1 MDVTAPYFELGY
13 FGARG
18 ALLAALIIGIAFGW
32 CLESAGMGSARK
44 LAGQFYL
51 TDLTVFKVMFSAIV
65 TAMLGVFWLGRLGVL
80 DVSRVYVP
88 ETYLVPQLVGGL
100 IFGIGFALGGL
111 CPGTSCVAAVTGRL
125 DGAALVMGM
134 WSGVLATGLFF
145 PTLAQFYERTPRGVV
160 TLPQIAHMT
169 YGTAVFLVVLAAL
182 AGFVA
187 AERIEA
193 KTRITMTP
201 RKVDEGHASA
211 TTIVEGVGA

>member
-1 MDVTAPYFELGY
+1 MTAPYFELGY

-18 ALLAALIIGIAFGW
+18 ALVAALIIGIAFGW
-32 CLESAGMGSARK
+32 CLERAGMGSARK

-80 DVSRVYVP
+80 DIARVYVP

-100 IFGIGFALGGL
+100 IFGVGFALGGL

-125 DGAALVMGM
+125 DGVALVTGM

-145 PTLAQFYERTPRGVV
+145 PALAQFYERTPRGVL
-160 TLPQIAHMT
+160 TLPQIAHVT
-169 YGTAVFLVVLAAL
+169 YGTAVFLIVLAAL
-182 AGFVA
+182 AGFVV

-201 RKVDEGHASA
+201 RRVDEGRASA
-211 TTIVEGVGA
+211 TIVEGVGA

>member
-1 MDVTAPYFELGY
+1 MTAPYFELGY

-18 ALLAALIIGIAFGW
+18 ALVAALIIGIAFGW

-65 TAMLGVFWLGRLGVL
+65 TAMLGVFWLGRLSML
-80 DVSRVYVP
+80 DISRVYVP

-100 IFGIGFALGGL
+100 VFGVGFALGGL

-125 DGAALVMGM
+125 DGVALVIGM
-134 WSGVLATGLFF
+134 WFGVLATGLFF
-145 PTLAQFYERTPRGVV
+145 PVLARFYERTPRGVV
-160 TLPQIAHMT
+160 TLQQIAHLT
-169 YGTAVFLVVLAAL
+169 YGAAVFLVVLTAL

-187 AERIEA
+187 AERIETKA
-193 KTRITMTP
+193 RRTAAPK
-201 RKVDEGHASA
+201 KADEGRAPA
-211 TTIVEGVGA
+211 ATIVGGIGA

>member
-1 MDVTAPYFELGY
+1 MTAPYFELGY

-18 ALLAALIIGIAFGW
+18 ALVAALLIGIAFGW

-51 TDLTVFKVMFSAIV
+51 TDLTVFKVMFSAII

-80 DVSRVYVP
+80 DLSRVYVP

-100 IFGIGFALGGL
+100 VFGVGFALGGL

-125 DGAALVMGM
+125 DGLALVMGM
-134 WSGVLATGLFF
+134 WSGVLATGLLF
-145 PTLAQFYERTPRGVV
+145 PALARFYERTPRGVL
-160 TLPQIAHMT
+160 TLPQVAHVT
-169 YGTAVFLVVLAAL
+169 YGAAVFLVVLAAL
-182 AGFVA
+182 AGFVV

-193 KTRITMTP
+193 KARLTMAPTTS
-201 RKVDEGHASA
+201 DERRPSA
-211 TTIVEGVGA
+211 ATIAQGVGV

>member
-1 MDVTAPYFELGY
+1 MTAPYFELGY

-18 ALLAALIIGIAFGW
+18 ALAAALVIGIAFGW

-80 DVSRVYVP
+80 DLGRVYVP
-88 ETYLVPQLVGGL
+88 ETFLVPQLVGGL
-100 IFGIGFALGGL
+100 FFGAGFALGGL

-125 DGAALVMGM
+125 DGVALVLGM

-145 PTLAQFYERTPRGVV
+145 PALGRFYERTPRGVL
-160 TLPQIAHMT
+160 TLPQVAHVS
-169 YGTAVFLVVLAAL
+169 YGLAVLLVVLVAL
-182 AGFVA
+182 AGFVG

-193 KTRITMTP
+193 KARTTRTP
-201 RKVDEGHASA
+201 AAPDE
-211 TTIVEGVGA
+211 TRRTIRRIVEGVSA